1 MAKTILKSGLKL
13 DGIAPN
19 LLLGYIENTAPF
31 LFKKKIDISLPKR
44 EYLAKL
50 VFYKKNLKQL
60 SNLNLTEYFH
70 LCLCAHWATA
80 GTYVPTDVDN
90 QIREKLWKHP
100 QIQKHIDKMVQI
112 TIDAWSWDYTPM
124 TNRKSFTDD
133 SQVMSTHEGT
143 WLSVA
148 IGAYCA
154 SITHNRLDLAQK
166 VKDVILQE
174 VKKEEKLLQ
183 NLFNNKEYINFIKV
197 TPLIAHNF
205 GDLDRV
211 MVVWD
216 MHEKDEFCKS
226 IYKLGHIV
234 SDIYDPLI
242 VYSGKVNKIFTAA
255 ENHRHMSLRKSK
267 ALRTSNKFLV
277 PVAPFTDQWAHIL
290 ATSKELTIEQKAEI
304 ITVLVDGIERESE
317 AIGYERACKL
327 IIELNGGL
335 DTFAQ
340 HLPFDLIAKLKTH
353 GFINKSPDNES
364 DYHKVLILKLKE
376 FKCEITDI
384 QIS

>member
-1 MAKTILKSGLKL
+1 MAKKILKSGLQL
-13 DGIAPN
+13 DGITPN

-31 LFKKKIDISLPKR
+31 LFKKGVDVTLPKR

-70 LCLCAHWATA
+70 LCLCAHWSTA

-100 QIQKHIDKMVQI
+100 QILKHIEKMVDI

-124 TNRKSFTDD
+124 TNRKSFTNDN
-133 SQVMSTHEGT
+133 QVMSTHEGT

-154 SITHNRLDLAQK
+154 SITHDREDLAER
-166 VKDVILQE
+166 VKEVILKE

-183 NLFNNKEYINFIKV
+183 ELFKNKEYINFIKA

-216 MHEKDEFCKS
+216 MHEKNEFCKS
-226 IYKLGHIV
+226 IYKLGHII
-234 SDIYDPLI
+234 SAKYDPIL
-242 VYSGKVNKIFTAA
+242 VYGGKVNKIFTAA

-267 ALRTSNKFLV
+267 ALRTSNDFLV
-277 PVAPFTDQWAHIL
+277 PVTPFTDEWANTV
-290 ATSKELTIEQKAEI
+290 ATSTKLTMEQKAEI
-304 ITVLVDGIERESE
+304 ISVLVDGIEREKE
-317 AIGYERACKL
+317 AIGYTRACRIL
-327 IIELNGGL
+327 IDLNDGL
-335 DTFAQ
+335 ESFAQ
-340 HLPFDLIAKLKTH
+340 YLPFDLISKLKSD
-353 GFINKSPDNES
+353 GFLNTTPANVDEYNAG
-364 DYHKVLILKLKE
+364 LIKQLKE
-376 FKCEITDI
+376 FKCTITEI
-384 QIS
+384 QMH